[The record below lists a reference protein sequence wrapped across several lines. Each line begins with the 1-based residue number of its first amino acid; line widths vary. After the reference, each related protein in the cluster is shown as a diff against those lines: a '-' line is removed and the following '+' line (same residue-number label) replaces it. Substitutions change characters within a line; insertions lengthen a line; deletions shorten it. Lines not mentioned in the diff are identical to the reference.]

1 MKRLISNILLLSIVS
16 IVLFGCKKDET
27 KAVANTSASAGAQ
40 LTASQSTLVLTR
52 ANQTQTAVT
61 FNLTKPN
68 FGFDAAPTNI
78 LQIAKKGT
86 NFVNAKEVTIDAKG
100 TSKTYTV
107 LDFNAL
113 MLSMGLATGVQSDVD
128 ARIVSKLSEN
138 VAPVFSNI
146 VSLKVTPYAL
156 ISYLYTVG
164 DFQGWN
170 INNVDS
176 LVSATSNG
184 IYTGIIDYRNS
195 GSKAFLIVTAKSFN
209 NKYADAGP
217 GKIQFNNGGD
227 LIAPNNFQYRV
238 TADINLLTISYV
250 RDSWGVIGDATPT
263 GWGGDTKMKY
273 NNGTRKWSITINLEG
288 GKFIKFRQN
297 DDWSLPN
304 YGSKNNNG
312 TLDTQND
319 NNIPITITGSYRL
332 EADFSNLTYSVVKL

>member
-1 MKRLISNILLLSIVS
+1 MKRLISNILLLGIVS
-16 IVLFGCKKDET
+16 ILVFSCKKDET
-27 KAVANTSASAGAQ
+27 RAIANTSASAGSQ

-52 ANQTQTAVT
+52 ANQTQTAIT

-68 FGFDAAPTNI
+68 IGVEVAPTNI

-86 NFVNAKEVTIDAKG
+86 NFAGAKESTIETKG
-100 TSKTYTV
+100 TSKTFTV

-113 MLSMGLATGVQSDVD
+113 MLSMGLPTGVQSDVD
-128 ARIVSKLSEN
+128 VRIASKLSDN
-138 VAPVFSNI
+138 VTPVYSNV

-156 ISYLYTVG
+156 VSYLYTVG

-184 IYTGIIDYRNS
+184 IYTGIIDFRNS
-195 GSKAFLIVTAKSFN
+195 GSRAFLIVPAKSFS
-209 NKYADAGP
+209 NKYADGGA
-217 GKIQFNNGGD
+217 GKIQYNNGGD
-227 LIAPNNFQYRV
+227 LIAPGNFQYRV
-238 TADINLLTISYV
+238 TADINALTISYA

-263 GWGGDTKMKY
+263 GWGSDTKMTY

-297 DDWSLPN
+297 DDWNLPN
-304 YGSKNNNG
+304 YGSKNSNG

-319 NNIPITITGSYRL
+319 NNIPVPSTGSYRI
-332 EADFSNLTYSVVKL
+332 EADFANLTYSLVKL